1 MKTIKCICIFLALLL
16 TIPACFAVT
25 VDDFLESF
33 NLEMVEIPGENFRML
48 TTEVTQNLVEEIMG
62 ENPCRYK
69 AEMLPFDSASW
80 YDVIYFCN
88 VLSEKLNLEP
98 VYTVNGNTDVST
110 WQYEPLRGKSIKGN
124 IGQDLKSSGI
134 RLPVINEWMV
144 AAYGGE
150 QTDYSGSNLA
160 DEVAWH
166 RQNSKWKSHE
176 VALKK
181 PNKFGLYDMS
191 GNVTEWVWDST
202 DNDPNGK
209 RRIVCGGSWISYATD
224 TKLNKLYSYPTK
236 SRDPVIGFRF
246 ICTIKADNNAD
257 ETQVN

>member
-1 MKTIKCICIFLALLL
+1 MKTIKCICIFLILLL
-16 TIPACFAVT
+16 SIPACFAVT

-33 NLEMVEIPGENFRML
+33 NLEMVEIPGANFKML
-48 TTEVTQNLVEEIMG
+48 TTEVTQNLFEEVMG
-62 ENPCRYK
+62 ENHSEYK
-69 AEMLPFDSASW
+69 GEMFPVDSASW
-80 YDVIYFCN
+80 YDAIYFCN
-88 VLSEKLNLEP
+88 VLSEMFNLEP
-98 VYTVNGNTDVST
+98 VYTVNGNTEVST
-110 WQYEPLRGKSIKGN
+110 WNYEPLRGKVIKGN
-124 IGQDLKSSGI
+124 IGQNLESSGM
-134 RLPVINEWMV
+134 RLPTIKEWWH

-150 QTDYSGSNLA
+150 NTDYSGSNLA

-166 RQNSKWKSHE
+166 RQNADWKSHE
-176 VALKK
+176 VAQKQ

-224 TKLNKLYSYPTK
+224 TKLNKLYYYPTK